1 MKLEFE
7 SPMDIEEKLADVM
20 KKRGVSLEEAAI
32 ILIRRGY
39 RAFSE
44 SKNEPFTLKV
54 YNMGPKRE
62 LNFDKIHDLLEEVEG
77 PDYK

>member
-1 MKLEFE
+1 MRMEFE
-7 SPMDIEEKLADVM
+7 FPMDIEDKLADVM
-20 KKRGVSLEEAAI
+20 KKRGVSLEEAAVL
-32 ILIRRGY
+32 LIRRGH

-44 SKNEPFTLKV
+44 SKNEPFTLRV

-62 LNFDKIHDLLEEVEG
+62 NYDKIHDLLEEIEG